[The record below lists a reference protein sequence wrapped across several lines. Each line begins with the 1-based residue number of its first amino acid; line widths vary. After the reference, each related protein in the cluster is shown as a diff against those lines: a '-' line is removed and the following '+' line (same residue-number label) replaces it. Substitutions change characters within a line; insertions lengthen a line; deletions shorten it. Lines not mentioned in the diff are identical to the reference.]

1 MVRHVVIGDLRVQQI
16 DRKNG
21 RRSWTIVW
29 PEGTVHQEA
38 DRFLREYEG
47 SGTQRTY
54 AYLLVDH
61 LRWLEHECRGV
72 DAVVLRDLER
82 YMGLVGAEVRLP
94 LGEPW
99 RLGKRPYGQAA
110 LSTAA
115 ACLKGFYLQLASLG
129 VNTDLG
135 SALNLSRLPTRAD
148 RDRALLGH
156 VTRSLPANPLAPRQV
171 RRRHPKMLPEGAKER
186 LLAQVH
192 AARDRMLVRWLTD
205 GGFRI
210 GEMCGLHLT
219 DLHLREQA
227 ACGDCRAPHVHVCHR
242 ETNPN
247 RARAKTKYP
256 WSVEN
261 GVVTG
266 GLVKRVSPNMIHT
279 YFEYITS
286 EYPKQAG
293 HGMLLVQLHG
303 PQRGQPWATV
313 GARRMLGRAAARAG
327 LGKVNPHAFRHEF
340 ASAVLDA
347 SRGNLV
353 VTRDAGGWASTSTPD
368 EIYGHVDIHDPAF
381 DAALRKV
388 WGERV

>member
-1 MVRHVVIGDLRVQQI
+1 MVRHLVIGDLRVQQI
-16 DRKNG
+16 DRKDG

-29 PEGTVHQEA
+29 PEGTVHKEA

-61 LRWLEHECRGV
+61 LRWLERECLGF
-72 DAVVLRDLER
+72 DAVVLLDLDR

-115 ACLKGFYLQLASLG
+115 ACLKGFYLQLAALG
-129 VNTDLG
+129 VNPNLG
-135 SALNLSRLPTRAD
+135 SALNVSRLPTRAD
-148 RDRALLGH
+148 RNRALLGH
-156 VTRSLPANPLAPRQV
+156 ATRGLPANPLAPRRV
-171 RRRHPKMLPEGAKER
+171 RRRHPKMLPEGAKDR
-186 LLAQVH
+186 LLAEVN
-192 AARDRMLVRWLTD
+192 AARDRMLVSWLTD

-210 GEMCGLHLT
+210 GEMCGLHLV
-219 DLHLREQA
+219 DLHLREKA
-227 ACGDCRAPHVHVCHR
+227 ACGDCRAPHVHICHR
-242 ETNPN
+242 EANPN

-256 WSVEN
+256 WSVEH

-266 GLVKRVSPNMIHT
+266 GLIKRVSPHMIHT
-279 YFEYITS
+279 YFEYLTC
-286 EYPKQAG
+286 EYPKDPG

-303 PQRGQPWATV
+303 PQQGQPWATV
-313 GARRMLGRAAARAG
+313 GARRMIGRAAARAG
-327 LGKVNPHAFRHEF
+327 LGKVKPHAFRHEF

-347 SRGNLV
+347 TRGNLLI
-353 VTRDAGGWASTSTPD
+353 TRDAGGWASTSTPD

-388 WGERV
+388 WGEQA

>member
-16 DRKNG
+16 DRKDG

-29 PEGTVHQEA
+29 PEGTVHREA

-61 LRWLEHECRGV
+61 LRWLERECRGF

-129 VNTDLG
+129 VNADLG

-156 VTRSLPANPLAPRQV
+156 VTRSLPANPLAPRRV

-186 LLAQVH
+186 LLAEVH

-210 GEMCGLHLT
+210 GEMCGLHLV
-219 DLHLREQA
+219 DLHLREKA
-227 ACGDCRAPHVHVCHR
+227 ACGDCRAPHVHICHR

-266 GLVKRVSPNMIHT
+266 GLIKRVSPNMVHT

-286 EYPKQAG
+286 EYPKEAG

-303 PQRGQPWATV
+303 PQRGLPWATV
-313 GARRMLGRAAARAG
+313 GARRMLGRAGARAG

-353 VTRDAGGWASTSTPD
+353 ITRDAGGWASTSTPD
-368 EIYGHVDIHDPAF
+368 EIYGHVDIHDPVF

-388 WGERV
+388 WGEQA